1 METLTKDFELP
12 SQGLFDGPKKVTVR
26 PMTTKE
32 EKMIY
37 TARDNSF
44 LDKIVKSCIVE
55 PAECNL
61 DNLHAADITYLLYM
75 IREMTF
81 GPTYTQTMQCP
92 YCNQKQDIEID
103 ITEMT
108 TYLLDFEELKKYT
121 EFKLPVC
128 GDTLK
133 IKLISNGDLHE
144 INKDLKRL
152 TKDGKLQDPEG
163 YEYIYRFAKL
173 IETINGE
180 EKDIKE
186 VINYLDNLNLRDFN
200 EIKKALSNIHI
211 GIDTTLTRV
220 CKKCGEE
227 VEVQGVAV
235 PEFFRS
241 F

>member
-1 METLTKDFELP
+1 METLTRQFELP
-12 SQGLFDGPKKVTVR
+12 SQGLFGGPTKVTVR

-44 LDKIVKSCIVE
+44 LEKIVKSCIVE
-55 PAECNL
+55 PI
-61 DNLHAADITYLLYM
+61 DVDTDKLHSADITYLLYM

-81 GPTYTQTMQCP
+81 GPNYKQAMQCP

-103 ITEMT
+103 ITEMN
-108 TYLLDFEELKKYT
+108 TYLLDHEELTKLS
-121 EFKLPVC
+121 EFTLPVC

-133 IKLISNGDLHE
+133 IKLLSNGE
-144 INKDLKRL
+144 INDITKTIKQL
-152 TKDGKLQDPEG
+152 TKSGKLQDPEG
-163 YEYIYRFAKL
+163 YEYTYRFAKL
-173 IETINGE
+173 VEKINGE
-180 EKDIKE
+180 EMDVKE
-186 VINYLDNLNLRDFN
+186 VVTYLDNLNLRDFN
-200 EIKKALSNIHI
+200 EIKKALSAIRI
-211 GIDTTLTRV
+211 GLDTTNSRV

-227 VEVQGVAV
+227 VEVQGAAV